1 MKIYLLILCLFAKVI
16 YSEVNF
22 IDRIAIIVD
31 EGIIMESQLNDA
43 LENTITNF
51 KASGD
56 TLPPEDILFNKVAE
70 RLIMD
75 EILLQKADRFGIR
88 ISDQELNES
97 LNLFAEQDGL
107 TLQEFRKKIEE
118 SNNSFK
124 DFREAM
130 KKEMILRRVQ
140 SGLVGPKII
149 ISDQELQN
157 YINSAE
163 GLSLISIEYKINQIL
178 LKSNAANNEENIVK
192 ATKIIEE
199 IKNNLSFLEAIEKY
213 SDLYDG
219 DTNGNLGWRL
229 KSEVPSLFIEHISRM
244 NKNDVHGPIKSGA
257 GIHIIELEDIK
268 GETIKTEPQSLVQHI
283 LIKESEIRSEKQAED
298 LINSLFERANNGE
311 EIEILARV
319 YSDDPGSK
327 LDGGKLDWAP
337 SGVYDKKFEEVMND
351 SKINVL
357 SKPFK
362 SSFGW
367 HVLKVLDRREKNIS
381 DDLLKDKAYGILFQR
396 KYREQLQNTLEEI
409 RSEAFVDIKISS

>member
-51 KASGD
+51 KASGE

-298 LINSLFERANNGE
+298 LINSLYERANNGE

-351 SKINVL
+351 SKINIL

>member
-1 MKIYLLILCLFAKVI
+1 
-16 YSEVNF
+16 
-22 IDRIAIIVD
+22 
-31 EGIIMESQLNDA
+31 
-43 LENTITNF
+43 
-51 KASGD
+51 
-56 TLPPEDILFNKVAE
+56 
-70 RLIMD
+70 
-75 EILLQKADRFGIR
+75 
-88 ISDQELNES
+88 
-97 LNLFAEQDGL
+97 
-107 TLQEFRKKIEE
+107 
-118 SNNSFK
+118 
-124 DFREAM
+124 M

-149 ISDQELQN
+149 ISDKELQN

-163 GLSLISIEYKINQIL
+163 GLSLISIKYKINQIL
-178 LKSNAANNEENIVK
+178 LKSNASNNEENEIK
-192 ATKIIEE
+192 ASKIIEE

-219 DTNGNLGWRL
+219 DTNGNLGWRE
-229 KSEVPSLFIEHISRM
+229 KSEVPSLFIEHISKM
-244 NKNDVHGPIKSGA
+244 NKSDIHGPIKSGA
-257 GIHIIELEDIK
+257 GVHIIELEDIK
-268 GETIKTEPQSLVQHI
+268 GETIKTESQSLVQHI

-298 LINSLFERANNGE
+298 LINSLYERANKGE

-351 SKINVL
+351 SKVNIL

>member
-1 MKIYLLILCLFAKVI
+1 MKVYLLILCLFAKVI

-43 LENTITNF
+43 LENTIINF
-51 KASGD
+51 KNNGD
-56 TLPPEDILFNKVAE
+56 TLPPEEILFNRVTE

-118 SNNSFK
+118 SNDSFK
-124 DFREAM
+124 DFRKAM

-178 LKSNAANNEENIVK
+178 LKSDAASYEENIIK

-199 IKNNLSFLEAIEKY
+199 IKNNISFAEATKKY

-219 DTNGNLGWRL
+219 DNNGNLGWRP
-229 KSEVPSLFIEHISRM
+229 KSDIPSLFIEHVSKM

-257 GIHIIELEDIK
+257 GIHIIKLEDVK
-268 GETIKTEPQSLVQHI
+268 GETIKTESQSLVQHI

-298 LINSLFERANNGE
+298 LIDSLYERANKGE

>member
-1 MKIYLLILCLFAKVI
+1 MKIYIFIFCLFAKVI

-31 EGIIMESQLNDA
+31 EGIIMESELNDA
-43 LENTITNF
+43 IENTITNF
-51 KASGD
+51 KTNGD
-56 TLPPEDILFNKVAE
+56 TLPPEEILFSRVTE

-75 EILLQKADRFGIR
+75 EILLQKAERFGVR

-97 LNLFAEQDGL
+97 LSLFAEQDGL

-118 SNNSFK
+118 GNDSFK

-178 LKSNAANNEENIVK
+178 LKNNASNNEENIIK
-192 ATKIIEE
+192 ATKIIKE
-199 IKNNLSFLEAIEKY
+199 IENNISFSEATKKY
-213 SDLYDG
+213 SDLYESEN
-219 DTNGNLGWRL
+219 NGNLGWRL
-229 KSEVPSLFIEHISRM
+229 KSEVPSLFIEHISKM

-268 GETIKTEPQSLVQHI
+268 GETIKTESQSLVQHI

-298 LINSLFERANNGE
+298 LINSLFERVNKGE
-311 EIEILARV
+311 EIEILARI

-337 SGVYDKKFEEVMND
+337 SGIYDKKFEEVMNN
-351 SKINVL
+351 SKVNIL

>member
-1 MKIYLLILCLFAKVI
+1 MKVYLLILCLFAKVI

-51 KASGD
+51 KNNGD
-56 TLPPEDILFNKVAE
+56 TLPPEEILFNRVTE

-75 EILLQKADRFGIR
+75 EILLQKADKFGIR

-118 SNNSFK
+118 SNDSFK
-124 DFREAM
+124 DFRKAM

-178 LKSNAANNEENIVK
+178 LKSDAANYEENIIK

-199 IKNNLSFLEAIEKY
+199 IKNNISFAEATKKY

-219 DTNGNLGWRL
+219 DNNGNLGWRS
-229 KSEVPSLFIEHISRM
+229 KSDIPSLFIEHVSKM

-257 GIHIIELEDIK
+257 GIHIIKLEDVK
-268 GETIKTEPQSLVQHI
+268 GETIKTESQSLVQHI

-298 LINSLFERANNGE
+298 LIDSLYERANKGE